1 MFTWICPTCG
11 REVPPAYDAC
21 PDCAARAKAAQLAAE
36 SAAPLS
42 PPLPTPA
49 ALPPQAPYPPPA
61 FAPPA
66 FAPPAF
72 TPPAVAPPAIA
83 PPPVYYA
90 GPPRRAALPTW
101 LLTVLFALAFIGLGA
116 GVYWL
121 VQYFRGGSQAAT
133 AAPVETVPVRGQA
146 KQHPLQKYVEVTGI
160 RFVQAGNKD
169 TQAHFLV
176 VNHSGA
182 DIADL
187 AGTVNIWG
195 RTAKSEEEAAG
206 NFNFKVPA
214 LGPYESKE
222 VTAPVNT
229 KLKVYELPDWQ
240 NVSTEVQITSP

>member
-21 PDCAARAKAAQLAAE
+21 PDCAARAKSAQAQVPADA
-36 SAAPLS
+36 AAPL
-42 PPLPTPA
+42 PPPAPTPA
-49 ALPPQAPYPPPA
+49 APPPPQAPYMPPVSL
-61 FAPPA
+61 
-66 FAPPAF
+66 
-72 TPPAVAPPAIA
+72 PAVA

-90 GPPRRAALPTW
+90 APPQRAPLPTW

-121 VQYFRGGSQAAT
+121 VQYFRGGNQAA
-133 AAPVETVPVRGQA
+133 ASAPIETVPVKGQA

-160 RFVQAGNKD
+160 RFVQAAHKD
-169 TQAHFLV
+169 TEARFLV

-182 DIADL
+182 DISDL

-195 RTAKSEEEAAG
+195 RTAKSEEEASG
-206 NFNFKVPA
+206 NFAFKVPT

-222 VTAPVNT
+222 VTAPVTT